1 MINRSAYLFS
11 LLHPSRYRQ
20 GQLAVVLILLAVLLI
35 TSFVAC
41 YFSAK
46 YWHWSHVLLV
56 EMLFL
61 SAVGYF
67 LCAAEYTR
75 IRQVYGKQLADA
87 QKELD
92 NTLPLLQALQ
102 RGTRDEAIIARL
114 EGMEVPIVRDEA
126 IEGRMVSSS
135 EIERELAM
143 VTRTRGRVWRDVQT
157 TRLDP
162 ATMTITLTIAFP
174 KPHGIEKDS
183 IVYAFEQGPAPEVGQ
198 TGPQYIGEM
207 RVLSVTGEQI
217 AVTPTASLDER
228 AATRL
233 ANTRA
238 PWILYEIMPVDQHPN
253 GILEL
258 FAGATEDQLRKWVPA
273 ASVEEYIRHGSARQ
287 ADDDEFHI
295 SGHDATGKLIPPDKW
310 DNNTVFR
317 YRRQLRDYNYLFDE
331 LDKRLVELTAD
342 RNALTEDNRQLQQ
355 SDRSAQQVQAAYRA
369 MQGKLKSDLQ
379 GVTRDRQ
386 AIEAHLNQV
395 QTQLGNA
402 RQLLSATRADNVEM
416 AESLLSR

>member
-1 MINRSAYLFS
+1 M
-11 LLHPSRYRQ
+11 
-20 GQLAVVLILLAVLLI
+20 VLILLAVLLI
-35 TSFVAC
+35 ASFVAC

-61 SAVGYF
+61 SAVGY
-67 LCAAEYTR
+67 LVCAAEYAR
-75 IRQVYGKQLADA
+75 IRQVYGKQLAAA
-87 QKELD
+87 QKQLD
-92 NTLPLLQALQ
+92 DTLPLLQALQ
-102 RGTRDEAIIARL
+102 WGTRDESVIARL
-114 EGMEVPIVRDEA
+114 EGMEVPIVHDDV
-126 IEGRMVSSS
+126 IEGRMVSAS

-157 TRLDP
+157 TRLDA
-162 ATMTITLTIAFP
+162 ATMTVTLTIPFP

-183 IVYAFEQGPAPEVGQ
+183 IIYVFEQGPAPEVGQ
-198 TGPQYIGEM
+198 QGPQYIGEM

-217 AVTPTASLDER
+217 NVTPTASLDQR

-238 PWILYEIMPVDQHPN
+238 PWILYENMPVDQHPD

-258 FAGATEDQLRKWVPA
+258 FAGATEEELRKWFPPE
-273 ASVEEYIRHGSARQ
+273 SVEEYVRHGTPRQ
-287 ADDDEFHI
+287 ADDDEYHI
-295 SGHDATGKLIPPDKW
+295 TGYDANGKLIGPEQW
-310 DNNTVFR
+310 DNNTVFK

-331 LDKRLVELTAD
+331 LDKRMVELTAD
-342 RNALTEDNRQLQQ
+342 RNALTEDNRQLLQ
-355 SDRSAQQVQAAYRA
+355 SDKSAQQVQAAYRA
-369 MQGKLKSDLQ
+369 MQAKLKADLE

-395 QTQLGNA
+395 QTQLSNA
-402 RQLLSATRADNVEM
+402 QQLLSATRAENIEM
-416 AESLLSR
+416 AESLLAR

>member
-1 MINRSAYLFS
+1 M
-11 LLHPSRYRQ
+11 
-20 GQLAVVLILLAVLLI
+20 VLILLAVLLLA
-35 TSFVAC
+35 SFVAC

-87 QKELD
+87 QKQLD
-92 NTLPLLQALQ
+92 DTLPLVEALK
-102 RGTRDEAIIARL
+102 RGTRDEAIISRL
-114 EGMEVPIVRDEA
+114 ENEFEIVPVYDEV
-126 IEGRMVSSS
+126 IEGRMVSTD
-135 EIERELAM
+135 ELARELAI

-162 ATMTITLTIAFP
+162 ATMTVTLTIPFP
-174 KPHGIEKDS
+174 KPHGITQDS
-183 IVYAFEQGPAPEVGQ
+183 IVYVFEQGPAPQVGQ
-198 TGPQYIGEM
+198 PGPQYIGEM
-207 RVLSVTGEQI
+207 RVLNVTGEQI
-217 AVTPTASLDER
+217 NVTPTTSLDER

-238 PWILYEIMPVDQHPN
+238 PWIIYENMPPDQHPD
-253 GILEL
+253 GTLEL
-258 FAGATEDQLRKWVPA
+258 FAGATEEELRKWLPPE
-273 ASVEEYIRHGSARQ
+273 SVEEYIRHGSPRQ

-295 SGHDATGKLIPPDKW
+295 AGFDTSGNPVGPEDW
-310 DNNTVFR
+310 DNDTVFR
-317 YRRQLRDYNYLFDE
+317 YRRPLRDYNYIFDE

-342 RNALTEDNRQLQQ
+342 RNALMEDNDQLVR
-355 SDRSAQQVQAAYRA
+355 SNKSAQLVQNAYRE
-369 MQGKLKSDLQ
+369 MQSKLTFDLE

-386 AIEAHLNQV
+386 AIEAHHSQV
-395 QTQLGNA
+395 QTQLSNA
-402 RQLLSATRADNVEM
+402 RQLLSATQAENLEMVE
-416 AESLLSR
+416 ELLSR